1 MVMCGSYDVWL
12 AITNHKMSFGNIGQE
27 TTVCFFFKL
36 QSLHKEFGEVVVAQ
50 LVDTS
55 SRDLLHLTLYFAF
68 FFSFLIFLFQSL
80 FTFDWLVLVVWV
92 KQHAITHVPSPQE
105 TFLVGRLILTSGS
118 YRITFIGWV
127 FSGLWT
133 SLTMNC
139 LVLLGAQRWAS
150 SRQISSL

>member
-1 MVMCGSYDVWL
+1 MWILRCVTCHHKPQDVLWQYW
-12 AITNHKMSFGNIGQE
+12 ARDNSF
-27 TTVCFFFKL
+27 FFFKL

-80 FTFDWLVLVVWV
+80 FIFDWLVLVVWV

-105 TFLVGRLILTSGS
+105 TFLVRRLILTSGS

-139 LVLLGAQRWAS
+139 LVLLGAQR
-150 SRQISSL
+150 

>member
-1 MVMCGSYDVWL
+1 MCDLPSQTTRCPL
-12 AITNHKMSFGNIGQE
+12 AILGKRQQ
-27 TTVCFFFKL
+27 FFFFFLNYKVYIR
-36 QSLHKEFGEVVVAQ
+36 SLERWWWHN
-50 LVDTS
+50 
-55 SRDLLHLTLYFAF
+55 LLTHQVGTFCILPFILHF

-139 LVLLGAQRWAS
+139 LVLLGAQR
-150 SRQISSL
+150 